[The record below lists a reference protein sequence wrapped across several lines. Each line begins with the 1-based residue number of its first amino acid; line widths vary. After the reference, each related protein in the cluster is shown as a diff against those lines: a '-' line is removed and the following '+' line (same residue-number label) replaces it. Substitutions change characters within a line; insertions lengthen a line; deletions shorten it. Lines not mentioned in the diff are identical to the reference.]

1 MKNYEEIID
10 GLELERVNVAHI
22 EEKEDHDVITIY
34 GGLNGRG
41 DILYYL
47 DQVERI
53 ICELQGH
60 CKDVWLVSW
69 TNDCLDDVW
78 YLNLG
83 VSHEWI

>member
-1 MKNYEEIID
+1 MKNYKEIINK
-10 GLELERVNVAHI
+10 LELQRVEFNSV

-34 GGLNGRG
+34 GGLNGHG

-47 DQVERI
+47 DQIERI
-53 ICELQGH
+53 VCELQGY

-78 YLNLG
+78 YLKLG
-83 VSHEWI
+83 VSHE

>member
-1 MKNYEEIID
+1 MRNYEKIID
-10 GLELERVNVAHI
+10 SLELEKVNVACI

-34 GGLNGRG
+34 GGLNGHG

-53 ICELQGH
+53 VCELQGY
-60 CKDVWLVSW
+60 CKKVWLVSW
-69 TNDCLDDVW
+69 TNDCPDDVW

-83 VSHEWI
+83 VSHE